1 MLYQL
6 FRLTQFDGLVIFI
19 FLVISLHRIYSN
31 NMPLKKTITYFSVSL
46 FAYILFQY
54 ATYLS
59 PYSQYPHHYWYSLL
73 LLFVIPLVCSEI
85 FLEGYFAGKLLYS
98 LFFVTF
104 IQLYKIVWSP
114 LYSNENLIPNAQYVF
129 WDISSF
135 LLLIVLLYSFFM
147 ITRQSIPKIS
157 STIGKRL
164 FLLAYFPLALLLYY
178 SIDLMNIPVFD
189 EFRDAILALAI
200 IPALPILYDLF
211 VTTVESYEAQRKLDI
226 ALTETKAQIHRY
238 RYSLEIDERIK
249 KERHELKNNYL
260 LIQTLLH
267 EKKYDELAT
276 YLNESI
282 GEKMDSISSVST
294 GNLMIDYILN
304 RKISEAQKQHIKIYT
319 EITIPSNITVNDESF
334 CTIFLNLFN
343 NAKEACQH
351 VDSPDI
357 HILLKVVHNYLC
369 CEIKNKANMDSIMRN
384 PDLVTTKPDRNN
396 HGLGL
401 KIVKETIT
409 HCDGI
414 FQTSVE
420 GNYFIAKFMI
430 PTLDE
435 KSNPIN

>member
-19 FLVISLHRIYSN
+19 FLVISLHRIYSFE
-31 NMPLKKTITYFSVSL
+31 MPTRKTITYLAVSL
-46 FAYILFQY
+46 FAYIVLQY
-54 ATYLS
+54 GTYLS

-73 LLFVIPLVCSEI
+73 LLFIIPLVTSEI
-85 FLEGYFAGKLLYS
+85 FLDGYFSGKLLYS
-98 LFFVTF
+98 LFFVSF

-114 LYSNENLIPNAQYVF
+114 LYSLEGTIPNAQYEFLDVF
-129 WDISSF
+129 SF
-135 LLLIVLLYSFFM
+135 ILLIVLLYSFFI
-147 ITRQSIPKIS
+147 ITRKSIPKINR
-157 STIGKRL
+157 TIGKRL
-164 FLLAYFPLALLLYY
+164 FLLAYFPIALLLYY
-178 SIDLMNIPVFD
+178 SVDLMNIPIFD

-211 VTTVESYEAQRKLDI
+211 VTTVESYEEQRKLDI

-267 EKKYDELAT
+267 EKKYDELST
-276 YLNESI
+276 YLNKSI

-304 RKISEAQKQHIKIYT
+304 RKISEAVKQHIKIYT
-319 EITIPSNITVNDESF
+319 EITIPQNTTVNDESF

-343 NAKEACQH
+343 NAMEACQN

-369 CEIKNKANMDSIMRN
+369 CEIKNKADMDSILNN
-384 PDLVTTKPDRNN
+384 PDLVTTKPDRAN

-401 KIVKETIT
+401 KIVNETISG
-409 HCDGI
+409 CDGI

-430 PTLDE
+430 PTL
-435 KSNPIN
+435 N